1 MCTLDFVM
9 VYVLWRCTLCEVY
22 VLKTLRF
29 GTLTLCAATFC
40 NSASCDVYVMLLCQ
54 VAVVVHQWPGTA
66 CACCCNN
73 PPKPLEKPWL
83 GSPSWSPLGP
93 CTRYIFLILP
103 PIKKLYTL
111 LLGVFLDANCSSW
124 SILAISGLVNLCCT
138 VKNKHPWHSTI
149 IFFHSRPWFNILEN
163 VNT

>member
-1 MCTLDFVM
+1 VSQNIHTFCNAYVMCTLDFVM

-66 CACCCNN
+66 CARCCNN
-73 PPKPLEKPWL
+73 PPKPLDKPWL

-103 PIKKLYTL
+103 PIKKLLYFWVFFL
-111 LLGVFLDANCSSW
+111 MQIVPLDPFLQFLGW
-124 SILAISGLVNLCCT
+124 SISAAQWKISIRGT
-138 VKNKHPWHSTI
+138 V
-149 IFFHSRPWFNILEN
+149 L
-163 VNT
+163 